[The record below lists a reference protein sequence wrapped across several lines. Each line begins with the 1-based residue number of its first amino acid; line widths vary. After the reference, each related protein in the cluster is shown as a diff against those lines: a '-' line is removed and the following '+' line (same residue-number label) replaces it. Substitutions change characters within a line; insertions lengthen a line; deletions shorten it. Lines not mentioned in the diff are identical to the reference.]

1 MNRLTTNN
9 FASNLMQLY
18 ILRHAQSANNHL
30 YTTTNSS
37 VGRQADPPLTEL
49 GHRQAQLLA
58 RRLAA
63 PAAGEIGFHP
73 MRHNRH
79 GFGLTHLYTS
89 LMLRAIVTASYVA
102 EATGL
107 PLHAWPEA
115 HEWGGLHTIDEA
127 SGAEVGVPGPDRAFF
142 AAQFPHLHLP
152 EALGATGWWGDRGR
166 EQPEE
171 FLPRARRVWA
181 ELLARHGDTDDR
193 VALVTHGGFFQSLIA
208 AVVPAEGTLGAPGLA
223 LEHLRFAISNVS
235 ISRIDV
241 KEGVARVL
249 YTNQVDF
256 LPDDLITG

>member
-1 MNRLTTNN
+1 
-9 FASNLMQLY
+9 MQLY

-49 GHRQAQLLA
+49 GHQQAHLLA
-58 RRLAA
+58 RHLAA
-63 PAAGEIGFHP
+63 VPAGESFGVHA

-107 PLHAWPEA
+107 PLHARPEA

-127 SGAEVGVPGPDRAFF
+127 SGAEIGVPGPDRAFF
-142 AAQFPHLHLP
+142 TAQFPHLHLP
-152 EALGATGWWGDRGR
+152 EALGAAGWWGDRGR
-166 EQPEE
+166 EQPDE

-193 VALVTHGGFFQSLIA
+193 VGLVTHGGFFQSLIA

-223 LEHLRFAISNVS
+223 LEHLRFTVSNAS
-235 ISRIDV
+235 ISRIDI
-241 KEGVARVL
+241 KQGVARVL
-249 YTNQVDF
+249 YTNQVAH